1 MENNNESTAM
11 QSCIH
16 CGALVPLNIAYCGE
30 CGKPLQSQLKND
42 NQNSSA
48 KSNTLSKYLIW
59 IIIGVVILLTFIFAK
74 GTFQSKIIFVPV
86 MIAISLLI
94 SIPLKFFGANYW
106 KSFKTITLI
115 VLLIGLI
122 FGYEPDNHSSSS
134 GSSSG
139 SHTCMQCGK
148 GYSGNGWTT
157 VGGEQFQPTDSD
169 GGYCS
174 KSCAYNSQPSRWK
187 R

>member
-1 MENNNESTAM
+1 MESNIQSTAT
-11 QSCIH
+11 QSCTN
-16 CGALVPLNIAYCGE
+16 CGALVPLNIAFCGE
-30 CGKPLQSQLKND
+30 CGKPLSNNTEKE
-42 NQNSSA
+42 NQNSSSG
-48 KSNTLSKYLIW
+48 KRSLSKNLIW
-59 IIIGVVILLTFIFAK
+59 AIIGVIIILTFIFAK

-86 MIAISLLI
+86 MIAIALLI
-94 SIPLKFFGANYW
+94 SIPLRFFGANYW
-106 KSFKTITLI
+106 KSFKIITLI

-122 FGYEPDNHSSSS
+122 FGYEPDNHSNSSS
-134 GSSSG
+134 SSSG

-148 GYSGNGWTT
+148 SYSGNGWST

-187 R
+187 K